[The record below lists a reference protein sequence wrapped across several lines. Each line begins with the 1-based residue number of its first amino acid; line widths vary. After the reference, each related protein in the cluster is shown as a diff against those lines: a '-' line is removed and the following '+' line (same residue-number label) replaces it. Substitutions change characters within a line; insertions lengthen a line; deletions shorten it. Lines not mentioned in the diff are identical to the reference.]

1 MLKKRSSISGWIHNT
16 FYYEVTHAFGESWT
30 RDFNLYPIIEDV
42 KFELEL
48 ITSGYNLILFLVQ
61 VPLRWSHERGGMGMM
76 ILFLHEVNTHKTWT
90 HAWVLDT

>member
-16 FYYEVTHAFGESWT
+16 FYYEVAHASSESWT

-48 ITSGYNLILFLVQ
+48 ITSGYNLILFLVL